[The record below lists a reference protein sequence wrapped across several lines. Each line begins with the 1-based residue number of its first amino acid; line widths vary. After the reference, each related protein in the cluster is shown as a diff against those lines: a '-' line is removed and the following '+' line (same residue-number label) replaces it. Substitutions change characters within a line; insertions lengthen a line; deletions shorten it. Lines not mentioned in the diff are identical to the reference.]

1 MYTFVPS
8 RSFGQLLDISLEY
21 FILLKIF
28 DSEFSYIEV
37 WFTDQNSNFLEK
49 EYEIYVTLGIYYS
62 IGHRK

>member
-62 IGHRK
+62 IAHRK